1 MRILSL
7 ISSSTEII
15 HSLGLGSNIIGRSHE
30 CDYPP
35 RVKELPFC
43 TEPRFD
49 IEGNS
54 LQIDKSIKSLLQ
66 DALSIY
72 LIDEKKLNELNPD
85 IIITQSQ
92 CEVCAVNLNDVEKAV
107 GNIIG
112 KSPTIVSIEPHS
124 LQDVWKDILKIG
136 IALNSK
142 EKAVSLVEKLGL
154 RIKKL
159 KSLTKDLTPP
169 TVVCIEWIEPLM
181 AAGNWV
187 PELVK
192 LANGINLI
200 GSAGVHSPWINID
213 KVIDQNPDKII
224 IMPCG
229 YDIEKT
235 ESEMLHLTKIKEWN
249 NLRAVQN
256 GQVYLTDGNQY
267 FNRPGPRLID
277 SLEIL
282 IEIIHDSKFNF
293 GHKETG
299 WRKFEV

>member
-15 HSLGLGSNIIGRSHE
+15 YSLGLGSKIIGRSHE

-35 RVKELPFC
+35 HIRILPFC

-49 IEGNS
+49 INGNS
-54 LQIDKSIKSLLQ
+54 LQIDNNIKSLLQ
-66 DALSIY
+66 DALSVF
-72 LIDEKKLNELNPD
+72 LIDEKKLNELKPD

-92 CEVCAVNLNDVEKAV
+92 CEVCAVSLNDLEKAV
-107 GNIIG
+107 ENIIG
-112 KSPTIVSIEPHS
+112 ESPKIVSTEPHS
-124 LQDVWKDILKIG
+124 LDDVWKDILKIG
-136 IALNSK
+136 IALN
-142 EKAVSLVEKLGL
+142 VEKKAHSLIQKLKL
-154 RIKKL
+154 RIQKL
-159 KSLTKDLTPP
+159 KSLTKGLNTPS
-169 TVVCIEWIEPLM
+169 VVCIEWIEPLM

-200 GSAGVHSPWINID
+200 GSRGEHSPWIDIK
-213 KVIDQNPDKII
+213 KVVDQNPDKII

-229 YDIEKT
+229 YNIEKT
-235 ESEMLHLTKIKEWN
+235 ESEMSSLTIDKEWN
-249 NLRAVQN
+249 SLRAVQN
-256 GQVYLTDGNQY
+256 NQVYITDGNQY

-282 IEIIHDSKFNF
+282 VEIIHNQKYNF
-293 GHKETG
+293 GHENIG
-299 WRKFEV
+299 WKKFF

>member
-15 HSLGLGSNIIGRSHE
+15 YSLGLGSKIIGRSHE

-35 RVKELPFC
+35 DIRKLPFC

-49 IEGNS
+49 INGNS
-54 LQIDKSIKSLLQ
+54 LQIDNNIKSLLQ
-66 DALSIY
+66 DALSIF
-72 LIDEKKLNELNPD
+72 LIDEKKLNELKPD

-92 CEVCAVNLNDVEKAV
+92 CEVCAVSLNDLEKAV
-107 GNIIG
+107 ENIIG
-112 KSPTIVSIEPHS
+112 KSPKIVSTEPHS
-124 LQDVWKDILKIG
+124 LDDVWKDILKIG
-136 IALNSK
+136 IALN
-142 EKAVSLVEKLGL
+142 VEKKAHSLIQKLKL
-154 RIKKL
+154 RIQKL
-159 KSLTKDLTPP
+159 KSLTRGLSTPS
-169 TVVCIEWIEPLM
+169 VVCIEWIEPLM

-200 GSAGVHSPWINID
+200 GSRGEHSPWIDIK
-213 KVIDQNPDKII
+213 KVVDQNPDKII

-229 YDIEKT
+229 YNIEKT
-235 ESEMLHLTKIKEWN
+235 ESEMSSLTKVKEWN
-249 NLRAVQN
+249 SLRAVQN
-256 GQVYLTDGNQY
+256 NQVYITDGNQY

-282 IEIIHDSKFNF
+282 VEIIHNQKYNF
-293 GHKETG
+293 GHENIG
-299 WRKFEV
+299 WKKFL

>member
-15 HSLGLGSNIIGRSHE
+15 YSLGLGSKIIGRSHE

-35 RVKELPFC
+35 HIRRLPFC

-49 IEGNS
+49 INGNS
-54 LQIDKSIKSLLQ
+54 LQILNNIKSLLQ
-66 DALSIY
+66 DALSIF
-72 LIDEKKLNELNPD
+72 LIDEKKLNELKPD

-92 CEVCAVNLNDVEKAV
+92 CEVCAVSLNDLEKAV
-107 GNIIG
+107 ENIIG
-112 KSPTIVSIEPHS
+112 KSPKIVSTEPHS
-124 LQDVWKDILKIG
+124 LDDVWKDVLKIG
-136 IALNSK
+136 IALN
-142 EKAVSLVEKLGL
+142 VEKKAHSLIQKLKL
-154 RIKKL
+154 RIQKL
-159 KSLTKDLTPP
+159 KSLTRGLNTPS
-169 TVVCIEWIEPLM
+169 VVCIEWIEPLM

-200 GSAGVHSPWINID
+200 GSRGEHSPWIDIK
-213 KVIDQNPDKII
+213 KVVDQNPDKII

-229 YDIEKT
+229 YNIEKT
-235 ESEMLHLTKIKEWN
+235 ESEMSSLTIDKEWN
-249 NLRAVQN
+249 SLRAVQN
-256 GQVYLTDGNQY
+256 NQVYITDGNQY

-282 IEIIHDSKFNF
+282 VEIIHNQKYNF
-293 GHKETG
+293 GHENIG
-299 WRKFEV
+299 WKKFL